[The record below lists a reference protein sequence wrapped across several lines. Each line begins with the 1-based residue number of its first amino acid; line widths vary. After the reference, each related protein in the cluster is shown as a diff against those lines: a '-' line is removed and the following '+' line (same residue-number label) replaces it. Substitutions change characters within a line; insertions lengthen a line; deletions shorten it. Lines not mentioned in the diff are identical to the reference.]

1 MFKRGNLNVRNML
14 GALAVAA
21 VGTVASVAW
30 AAGGVSG
37 ATVSAIQLGTSTN
50 TATVFFTPPL
60 NTPSCQVSTA
70 ILFDHTT
77 ARGKSILTLLTSAQ
91 LSGKKV
97 NLAGNGICTTISGL
111 TWENLSTASMTNL

>member
-1 MFKRGNLNVRNML
+1 MLTNGLLNVRRTLLAL
-14 GALAVAA
+14 GIAA
-21 VGTVASVAW
+21 IVTTSSVVL

-37 ATVSAIQLGTSTN
+37 ATVSAIQIGSSS

-60 NTPSCQVSTA
+60 NNASCQVSTA
-70 ILFDHTT
+70 MLFDHTT

-97 NLAGNGICTTISGL
+97 DFVGTGTCTTITGL
-111 TWENLSTASMTNL
+111 TWESISTVSLTNN